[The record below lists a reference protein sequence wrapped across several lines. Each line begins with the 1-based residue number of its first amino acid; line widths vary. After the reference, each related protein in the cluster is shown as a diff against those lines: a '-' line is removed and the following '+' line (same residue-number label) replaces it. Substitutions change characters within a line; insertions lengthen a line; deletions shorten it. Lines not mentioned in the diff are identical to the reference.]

1 MPYILNVPYADKDEA
16 KALGA
21 FWLTE
26 IKKWVIPDHLPD
38 INRFAKWI
46 PAGRLD
52 CIVRKPYLLA
62 FAKRICWKCGQNIPV
77 VAPAATNYYHLE
89 QIDEDDPDNEVVIW
103 VKGENPTLFSY
114 LQSADLPAME
124 YFKKVHPQFKYTFS
138 KAIQFSYWANTC
150 KSFGIL
156 QGDFELHDEPG
167 GPFFPIV
174 YDPIDI
180 KIVSFELEYDYAI
193 EGEYGGQQFE
203 EMDFSAFFN
212 E

>member
-1 MPYILNVPYADKDEA
+1 MPYILNVPFADKDEA

-21 FWLTE
+21 YWL
-26 IKKWVIPDHLPD
+26 IDIRMWVIPDHIED

-46 PAGRLD
+46 PASRLD

-62 FAKRICWKCGQNIPV
+62 KATRICWKCGQKTPV
-77 VAPAATNYYHLE
+77 MAPAAVNYYHLE
-89 QIDEDDPDNEVVIW
+89 QVDEDDPDGGEVAW

-124 YFKKVHPQFKYTFS
+124 YLKKVHPQFKYSFS

-150 KSFGIL
+150 KHCGIL

-174 YDPIDI
+174 YDPDDI
-180 KIVSFELEYDYAI
+180 NIVEFQLEYDYAI

-203 EMDFSAFFN
+203 EMDFPEFYK
-212 E
+212 